1 MSVKN
6 KTKDRDHNGR
16 IRRKYTSR
24 HKWGVHYGSSPAWWV
39 KLFMTRPQRRVETHL
54 CRLLGQE
61 SIDADEAIFPLGN
74 RKPHEYYW

>member
-6 KTKDRDHNGR
+6 KAKDRDHNGR

-24 HKWGVHYGSSPAWWV
+24 HKWGVHYGKSPGWWV
-39 KLFMTRPQRRVETHL
+39 GMFMTRPQRRTEARL
-54 CRLLGQE
+54 CRLLCRE

>member
-6 KTKDRDHNGR
+6 KAKDRDHYGR

-24 HKWGVHYGSSPAWWV
+24 HKWGVHYGKSPGWWV
-39 KLFMTRPQRRVETHL
+39 GMFMTRPQRRTEARL
-54 CRLLGQE
+54 CRLLCRE
-61 SIDADEAIFPLGN
+61 PIDADAATFPLGN